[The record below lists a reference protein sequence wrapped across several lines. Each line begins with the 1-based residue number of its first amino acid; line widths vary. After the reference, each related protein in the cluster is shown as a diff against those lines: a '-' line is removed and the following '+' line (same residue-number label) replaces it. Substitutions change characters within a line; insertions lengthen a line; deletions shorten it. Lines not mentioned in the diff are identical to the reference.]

1 MEQVTTARHRVH
13 LARVRWPAVRHADL
27 ILPCVVAVAQV
38 AGAFAASRHNHAV
51 HALGAGDVALLLA
64 GPLALIGRRRHAVAV
79 MWIAFFAALGPGVD
93 RFAYLS
99 LIVSFF
105 LVMTGGH
112 RRAAWVMLAGG
123 YVGSLWV
130 APLALGG
137 RTASLGEAL
146 SLGGWLAVLGIAAEM
161 VRIRRERTIAAG
173 AAREATDR
181 ERATAQRLLIAR
193 ELHDVVGHNISL
205 INLQAG
211 VGLDLI
217 DERPEHAREALTAI
231 RAASK
236 DALEEL
242 RAMLA
247 SLREDDLDEP
257 PPRAPSPDLDRLP
270 ELVEIA
276 RAAGLSV
283 TAAVTGTPRR
293 LPAAIE
299 LAAYR
304 IVQESLTNVARHAP
318 GATASVRLEY
328 NDDGLDLR
336 IRDDGPASGSA
347 RLGPRREGEQPLDRP
362 GSGIAGM
369 RERAIALGGR
379 LDAHHRPAA
388 GFEIVAHLPA
398 QATM

>member
-1 MEQVTTARHRVH
+1 
-13 LARVRWPAVRHADL
+13 VRHADL
-27 ILPCVVAVAQV
+27 ILPGVVAVVQV
-38 AGAFAASRHNHAV
+38 AGGYAASRHSDPARGFD
-51 HALGAGDVALLLA
+51 AADLALLLA
-64 GPLALIGRRRHAVAV
+64 GPVALIGRRRYPVAV
-79 MWIAFFAALGPGVD
+79 MWIAFLATLGPEAD
-93 RFAYLS
+93 RAAYLS

-105 LVMTGGH
+105 LAATGGR
-112 RRAAWVMLAGG
+112 RRAAWGLLTAG
-123 YVGSLWV
+123 YVGSLWL
-130 APLALGG
+130 APLARGD
-137 RTASLGEAL
+137 RVASLGDAL
-146 SLGGWLAVLGIAAEM
+146 SLGGWLAVLAIAAET
-161 VRIRRERTIAAG
+161 VRILRERAVAAG
-173 AAREATDR
+173 AARAATDR

-236 DALEEL
+236 EALEEL

-247 SLREDDLDEP
+247 SLRDDDFDEP
-257 PPRAPSPDLDRLP
+257 SPRAPSPDLDRLP

-276 RAAGLSV
+276 HAAGLSV
-283 TAAVTGTPRR
+283 SAEMTGRPRR
-293 LPAAIE
+293 LPVAVE

-318 GATASVRLEY
+318 GATASVRLSY
-328 NDDGLDLR
+328 NEDSLDLR
-336 IRDDGPASGSA
+336 IRDDGPATGSA
-347 RLGPRREGEQPLDRP
+347 PLAPPHDGEHQLDRP

-379 LDAHHRPAA
+379 FDARRRPAG
-388 GFEIVAHLPA
+388 GFEISAHLPA
-398 QATM
+398 GGSL